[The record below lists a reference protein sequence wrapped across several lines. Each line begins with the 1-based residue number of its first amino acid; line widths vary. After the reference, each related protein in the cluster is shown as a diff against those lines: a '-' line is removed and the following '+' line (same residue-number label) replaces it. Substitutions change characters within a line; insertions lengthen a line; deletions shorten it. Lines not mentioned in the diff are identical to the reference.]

1 MCLALALLLL
11 TACGDRP
18 RAGLSP
24 VAGTKGGT
32 GVNSMEKIRKRGEI
46 VFGVKFDTPPFGSI
60 GQGRTEPEGF
70 EIDLVTEVAKR
81 LTVRPKFVEVNPKNR
96 VANLDSGKIDVIT
109 ATMIATRARDKAI
122 DFSEPYFEDDQR
134 LMVRGDSEIAR
145 SGYFDIE
152 EDRRYLEYETAN
164 QRIVDCGDVD
174 IIYSNPEQTFKNIT
188 HSTAQ
193 ILEAGAVPIVLG
205 GEHSVTYGVVRA
217 YEEPICVVHF
227 DAHLDYRPFIHGAQ
241 HGNGS
246 PMLKIGKLPNVEK
259 IVQIG
264 SRGMR
269 AAQDDLAESRANGND
284 VFTMKGFR
292 KAGVDHVLTTLP
304 KGRKVYISVD
314 IDVLDMPLVPGC
326 ASAEAD
332 GMSYEELRQT
342 IFAIVREHEL
352 VGFDVVEIN
361 PMLDVASNVTSQLGA
376 QLAIET
382 MARAVENPG
391 YLHRKGRLS

>member
-1 MCLALALLLL
+1 MSELRLNLPFVGIPSFQRSPIVTDLTTLDADLAILGVPNDEGSPWYPGARM
-11 TACGDRP
+11 AP
-18 RAGLSP
+18 RAIREQS
-24 VAGTKGGT
+24 VRYAGY
-32 GVNSMEKIRKRGEI
+32 
-46 VFGVKFDTPPFGSI
+46 
-60 GQGRTEPEGF
+60 GR
-70 EIDLVTEVAKR
+70 
-81 LTVRPKFVEVNPKNR
+81 
-96 VANLDSGKIDVIT
+96 
-109 ATMIATRARDKAI
+109 M
-122 DFSEPYFEDDQR
+122 Q
-134 LMVRGDSEIAR
+134 AR

-152 EDRRYLEYETAN
+152 EDRRFLEYETAN

-174 IIYSNPEQTFKNIT
+174 IIYSNPEQTFQNIT
-188 HSTAQ
+188 RSTAQ
-193 ILEAGAVPIVLG
+193 ILGAQAVPIVLG

-227 DAHLDYRPFIHGAQ
+227 DAHLDYRPFIHGAEY
-241 HGNGS
+241 GNGS
-246 PMLKIGKLPNVEK
+246 PMLKVGKLPHVQK
-259 IVQIG
+259 IVQVG

-269 AAQDDLAESRANGND
+269 AAQDDLAQSRANGNE
-284 VFTMKGFR
+284 VLTMKGYR
-292 KAGVDHVLTTLP
+292 AAGVEGVLAALP
-304 KGRKVYISVD
+304 EGAKVYVSVD

-382 MARAVENPG
+382 MARAVQNTA
-391 YLHRKGRLS
+391 YLRRKGRLPAAS

>member
-1 MCLALALLLL
+1 MSDLRLNLPFVGIPSFQRSPIVSDLSQLDADLAILGVPNDEGSPWYPGARM
-11 TACGDRP
+11 AP
-18 RAGLSP
+18 RAIREQS
-24 VAGTKGGT
+24 VRYAGY
-32 GVNSMEKIRKRGEI
+32 
-46 VFGVKFDTPPFGSI
+46 
-60 GQGRTEPEGF
+60 GR
-70 EIDLVTEVAKR
+70 
-81 LTVRPKFVEVNPKNR
+81 
-96 VANLDSGKIDVIT
+96 
-109 ATMIATRARDKAI
+109 M
-122 DFSEPYFEDDQR
+122 Q
-134 LMVRGDSEIAR
+134 AR

-152 EDRRYLEYETAN
+152 EDRRFLEYETAN

-227 DAHLDYRPFIHGAQ
+227 DAHLDYRPFIHGAEY
-241 HGNGS
+241 GNGS

-292 KAGVDHVLTTLP
+292 KAGIDDVLATLP
-304 KGRKVYISVD
+304 KGRKVYVSVD

-382 MARAVENPG
+382 MARAVENPE
-391 YLHRKGRLS
+391 YLRRKGRLS